1 MYARLLIVLFVLFGT
16 GITCLAQQPFYINY
30 QTKEGLFSHYTYYVY
45 QDKRGYMWTASDVGV
60 SRFDGNTF
68 THFNTGHGLSCN
80 EVFSMLEDRHE
91 RLWFAT
97 LNGKPCFYHKGLIYS
112 EKNLPLLRQCQMEGL
127 VFRLLERRDGSIVM
141 ASAAKIIAID
151 IETSQVEVLAS
162 GSTSILD
169 IWENADGSISWYD
182 RQRIYTTG
190 RNPIELAGLP
200 VFNKPFRALAI
211 GYTLIFTSMQSIYL
225 CDLASRRLLQ
235 QFSPAPAGEH
245 IISLKYQNGLLWVG
259 TRKGMYTYSYPDFQ
273 LQAKYLPDM
282 SVSSFCEDRE
292 GGWWFSTLEAGL
304 FYAPAPAILH
314 YDTSQGL
321 LFDRIYC
328 LSRDASNRLWIGSE
342 GSTFSILENKKLRTR
357 RVISDAPKYVSIL
370 SIRHFPGNR
379 TWVSGLGGTLMIDG
393 KREQYLYN
401 RSADVNIDVEG
412 NYWIGLTGLYRVQ
425 HDQASQTITS
435 TRFLNMAGV
444 AERFKYSAARRLS
457 NLRVNKIEFDAS
469 SRIWLATSTGLYV
482 GLDSTHYSPVLPYVT
497 RDILMDSARQV
508 MWVLTET
515 DGLFVLQNGRVIDS
529 LRLANSRGD
538 VICQDVCS
546 DEKGNIWVGGLGG
559 LFNVSGMPGHWQLTS
574 YWGVYG
580 LEREKINAI
589 EVLNGEVYLGK
600 DDGLLVIPE
609 NVLTRSIPAPPIRIS
624 SVQIGRK
631 PQDFDNKEV
640 EMAYGSEPLVVE
652 FEGLSFREAP
662 NIRYRY
668 RLSGFD
674 DHWHETAL
682 KSVEFAALRPG
693 HYVLEVFSTNASGN
707 LSAQPATLRFHV
719 APPFW
724 LSAWFVVVVL
734 ALLALAAVAYI
745 RWREARLHHSYDVE
759 RRLMDSSRENAE
771 LQQRNTELRMLS
783 LRLQMNP
790 HFIFNALNTIK
801 GYYGQEKFVEANAFI
816 GRFARLL
823 RINLDYSD
831 ALIPLDRELELLQI
845 YVQLSQ
851 TRYPDKIT
859 LDLQVSPELR
869 AADILI
875 PSMLIQPF
883 VENAVIHGLVPR
895 PKGGLVS
902 IKFDLNNTEIKVH
915 IRDNGIGRSA
925 ASLMRLQSEHKHLAT
940 QITTERLQL
949 LKPEQS
955 APAVLIQDLYDEQGV
970 AAGTAVT
977 LFIPFQ
983 KNHHHDQR
991 DPH

>member
-1 MYARLLIVLFVLFGT
+1 M
-16 GITCLAQQPFYINY
+16 AQQPFYINY

-45 QDKRGYMWTASDVGV
+45 QDRRGYMWTASDVGI

-80 EVFSMLEDRHE
+80 EVFSMLEDRQE

-127 VFRLLERRDGSIVM
+127 VFRLLERRDGSIVL
-141 ASAAKIIAID
+141 ASAAKIVAIH
-151 IETSQVEVLAS
+151 IETGEVEVLAS

-169 IWENADGSISWYD
+169 VWENADGSISWYNK
-182 RQRIYTTG
+182 QHIYTTG
-190 RNPIELAGLP
+190 KATIEIPGLP
-200 VFNKPFRALAI
+200 ALNKPFRALAL
-211 GYTLIFTSMQSIYL
+211 GDTLIFSSAQSIYV
-225 CDLASRRLLQ
+225 CDRAQKRLIY
-235 QFSPAPAGEH
+235 QFSPTTTDEH
-245 IISLKYQNGLLWVG
+245 IISLKYHSGKLWIG
-259 TRKGMYTYSYPDFQ
+259 TRKGMYTYSFPDFQ
-273 LQAKYLPDM
+273 QHALYLPDR
-282 SVSSFCEDRE
+282 SVTSFVEDRE
-292 GGWWFSTLEAGL
+292 GGWWFSTLEEGL
-304 FYAPAPAILH
+304 FYAPTPAILH
-314 YDTSQGL
+314 FDTSQGL
-321 LFDRIYC
+321 LYDRIYC
-328 LSRDASNRLWIGSE
+328 LSRDASNRLWIGSD

-357 RVISDAPKYVSIL
+357 KIIPDAPDYMSIL
-370 SIRHFPGNR
+370 SIRHFPGER
-379 TWVSGLGGTLMIDG
+379 TWVSGLGGTLMIEQN
-393 KREQYLYN
+393 REQYLYY
-401 RSADVNIDVEG
+401 RSADVNQDTEG
-412 NYWIGLTGLYRVQ
+412 NYWIGLTGLYRIER
-425 HDQASQTITS
+425 DKASSAITS
-435 TRFLNMAGV
+435 TRYLSMPEV
-444 AERFKYSAARRLS
+444 TERYKRSVVRRLS
-457 NLRVNKIEFDAS
+457 NLRVSKIEFDALK
-469 SRIWLATSTGLYV
+469 RIWLATSTGLYV
-482 GLDSTHYSPVLPYVT
+482 GVDSTNYSAVLPYVT

-508 MWVLTET
+508 MWALTET
-515 DGLFVLQNGRVIDS
+515 DGLFVLKNGQVVDS
-529 LRLANSRGD
+529 LRLANSRGN
-538 VICQDVCS
+538 VICQDLCA
-546 DEKGNIWVGGLGG
+546 DDQGNIWVGGLGG
-559 LFNVSGMPGHWQLTS
+559 LFKVSGMPGHWQLTS

-589 EVLNGEVYLGK
+589 EVLNGEVFLGK

-609 NVLTRSIPAPPIRIS
+609 NVLTRSIPAPPVRIN
-624 SVQIGRK
+624 SVSIGRK

-640 EMAYGSEPLVVE
+640 EMAYGSESLVVA

-674 DHWHETAL
+674 DNWHETAL

-693 HYVLEVFSTNASGN
+693 HYMLEVFSTNASGN
-707 LSAQPATLRFHV
+707 LSAQPAILCFHV

-724 LSAWFVVVVL
+724 LNAWFLLFVLAVL
-734 ALLALAAVAYI
+734 ALGAVAYI
-745 RWREARLHHSYDVE
+745 RWREARLHHAYDVE
-759 RRLMDSSRENAE
+759 RQLMDSSRENAE
-771 LQQRNTELRMLS
+771 LQQRNTELRMLA

-845 YVQLSQ
+845 YIQLSQ

-859 LDLQVSPELR
+859 LDLQVSPELNPI
-869 AADILI
+869 DILI

-883 VENAVIHGLVPR
+883 VENAVIHGLVPK

-902 IKFDLNNTEIKVH
+902 IRFDLNDTEIRVH

-925 ASLMRLQSEHKHLAT
+925 ASLMRLQSKHKQLAT

-949 LKPEQS
+949 LRPEKS
-955 APAVLIQDLYDEQGV
+955 APAVLMQDLYDEQGV

-991 DPH
+991 DHH